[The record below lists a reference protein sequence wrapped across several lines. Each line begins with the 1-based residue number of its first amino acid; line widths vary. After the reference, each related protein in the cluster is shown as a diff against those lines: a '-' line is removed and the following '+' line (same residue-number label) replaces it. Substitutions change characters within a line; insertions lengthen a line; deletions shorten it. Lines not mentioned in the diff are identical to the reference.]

1 MNGDNFQPF
10 GMRGRKKISDYLIDI
25 KVDRFNKEKQLVVTA
40 DEEIIWL
47 CGQRLS
53 NKVRVTNNTI
63 NLMELSIYK

>member
-1 MNGDNFQPF
+1 MNGDKFQPF

-53 NKVRVTNNTI
+53 NKVRVTNNTV

>member
-1 MNGDNFQPF
+1 MNGDKFQPF
-10 GMRGRKKISDYLIDI
+10 GMRGMKKISDYLIDI

-53 NKVRVTNNTI
+53 NKVRVTNNTV